1 MAIQAKWS
9 NQAHTFIVDHEFQ
22 INLADG
28 EPSERFFLHF
38 NARLAD
44 LQRLAQG
51 SASFLPDGE
60 FVSRCSGTFEVAGAE
75 RPIEWRVA
83 TSAGGGIRSVFIAT
97 PDEHGDNVRE
107 VAEVLVRDSLASA
120 LSDRANAYIHRMQL
134 AYVGPALAG
143 EFWLSGL
150 RFAPAIANDHGLH
163 RMDFERIVYLDF
175 QTRAIDSNQAG
186 ALARK
191 LTATYASRL
200 ACLLQLH
207 LDVRPHEWIWIAPTG
222 DAVPRTDSE
231 RKLREFYHPTT
242 RIERMPRKGE
252 LCPLAAFQG
261 SVADRFPRTAA
272 DLIALPE
279 EARAIFRIAARAPR
293 PEALAIDAASRMY
306 SLSLVLQ
313 RYSASALSLIKW
325 PR

>member
-1 MAIQAKWS
+1 
-9 NQAHTFIVDHEFQ
+9 
-22 INLADG
+22 
-28 EPSERFFLHF
+28 
-38 NARLAD
+38 
-44 LQRLAQG
+44 
-51 SASFLPDGE
+51 
-60 FVSRCSGTFEVAGAE
+60 
-75 RPIEWRVA
+75 
-83 TSAGGGIRSVFIAT
+83 
-97 PDEHGDNVRE
+97 
-107 VAEVLVRDSLASA
+107 
-120 LSDRANAYIHRMQL
+120 MQL
-134 AYVGPALAG
+134 AYVGPAPAG

-150 RFAPAIANDHGLH
+150 RFAPAIANDDGLH

-186 ALARK
+186 ALAKK

-222 DAVPRTDSE
+222 DAVPRIDSE

-252 LCPLAAFQG
+252 PCPLAAFRG

-293 PEALAIDAASRMY
+293 PEGSPSTPRHACTRFLWFFNGIQ
-306 SLSLVLQ
+306 LQ
-313 RYSASALSLIKW
+313 LLSLIKW
-325 PR
+325 PP